1 MRTLAQ
7 ALLSH
12 FNKNLTTIEG
22 AVVIIIKTLL
32 NLTNHIY
39 REGHTQCSHIRRIIS
54 RYITKMLAVEL
65 IDSDG
70 VLVVLVGRFWLEVT
84 TELAHILAYA
94 TAEIDACNIH
104 TQILSVYLRV

>member
-7 ALLSH
+7 ALLGH
-12 FNKNLTTIEG
+12 FDINLTTIEG
-22 AVVIIIKTLL
+22 AVVIIINTLL
-32 NLTNHIY
+32 NLANHIY
-39 REGHTQCSHIRRIIS
+39 REGHSQCSHIRRIIS
-54 RYITKMLAVEL
+54 RHITKMLAVTL

-70 VLVVLVGRFWLEVT
+70 VLVVLVGRFWLDIT